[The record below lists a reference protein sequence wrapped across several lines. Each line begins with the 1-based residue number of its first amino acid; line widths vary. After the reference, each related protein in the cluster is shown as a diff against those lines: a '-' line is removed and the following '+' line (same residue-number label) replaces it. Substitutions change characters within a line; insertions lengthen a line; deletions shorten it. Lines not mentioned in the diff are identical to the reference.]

1 MMRRHNDGMRTTLDL
16 DPKALKVAKAV
27 ARNQKVSLG
36 ALVSD
41 ILLKHFMPDQGA
53 VPPIGTTDL
62 GLPALY
68 VGHTVTPEEV
78 EAAIEE
84 E

>member
-1 MMRRHNDGMRTTLDL
+1 MSGMRTTIDL
-16 DPKALKVAKAV
+16 DPKALMVAKAV
-27 ARNQKVSLG
+27 AKSRRVSLG
-36 ALVSD
+36 ALVSTV
-41 ILLKHFMPDQGA
+41 LLDHFFPKHES

-78 EAAIEE
+78 EAAIDEE
-84 E
+84 